1 MTICCLLEDRKLAQ
15 GWPAVIGQVRE
26 EDTTAQ
32 SIGSRQE
39 KWLSGLSHV
48 ENTGAQ
54 RTCIIALIAIILIT
68 LWLLTT
74 GRERHSHSQSVPIN
88 FLSEQCGPRKEQAL
102 RAPLF
107 RAWSLVYWPP
117 LPAISPCVVI
127 ADFRS

>member
-1 MTICCLLEDRKLAQ
+1 M
-15 GWPAVIGQVRE
+15 IGQVRE

-48 ENTGAQ
+48 ENTGAR
-54 RTCIIALIAIILIT
+54 RTCIIALIAMILIT

-74 GRERHSHSQSVPIN
+74 GRERHSHSQSAPIN

-102 RAPLF
+102 
-107 RAWSLVYWPP
+107 
-117 LPAISPCVVI
+117 
-127 ADFRS
+127 